1 MSPGSGANKGPAR
14 PPSMNMSL
22 GQMGLISTDWYNTQM
37 NKVKSVPGSNMN
49 AAAAALDDC
58 SDALQFGDLM
68 TDDLDQHLILNG
80 DADEHDPAFLG
91 VEGLGME
98 HLKGSRL
105 GLSKA
110 DNSIDHV

>member
-1 MSPGSGANKGPAR
+1 
-14 PPSMNMSL
+14 
-22 GQMGLISTDWYNTQM
+22 M
-37 NKVKSVPGSNMN
+37 NKMKPALGSSMN

-58 SDALQFGDLM
+58 PDALQFSDLM
-68 TDDLDQHLILNG
+68 TDDLDQHLMLNG
-80 DADEHDPAFLG
+80 DTDVHDPAFLG

-105 GLSKA
+105 SHSKV